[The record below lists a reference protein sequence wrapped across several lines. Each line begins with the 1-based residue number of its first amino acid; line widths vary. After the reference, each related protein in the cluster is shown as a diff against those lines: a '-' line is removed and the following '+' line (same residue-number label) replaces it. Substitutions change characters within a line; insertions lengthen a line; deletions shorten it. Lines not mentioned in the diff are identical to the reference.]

1 MQAFAE
7 KNNGYRYMLNVV
19 DVLSKFA
26 WSEPLKDK
34 TAASTLNAFKKIISE
49 SNRIP
54 KMLWVDQGKEFYNKT
69 LDEWLKENNITRYST
84 FSEHKSC
91 VVERFNR
98 TLKSLMW
105 KRFTAL
111 NTRKWIDMLPTLLNK
126 YNNTKHSTIKMT
138 PTEAS
143 MAKNEALLL
152 AQQQEPSPSNV
163 TKFNLGEKVRI
174 SRIKGVFEQGYL
186 PNWNEELFEI
196 VRVKNTSPTTYV
208 LKDANG
214 KEIGGS
220 FYNEELQKATQE
232 VFRIEKIIRKKK
244 INDIEHGLV
253 KWLGH
258 NDKFNSWE
266 PMSEI
271 INLNN

>member
-1 MQAFAE
+1 MQPFAE

-34 TAASTLNAFKKIISE
+34 TATSTLNAFKKIISE

-54 KMLWVDQGKEFYNKT
+54 KRIWVDQGKEFYNKT

-91 VVERFNR
+91 VVERFNM

-111 NTRKWIDMLPTLLNK
+111 NTRKWIDMLPTLLTK

-138 PTEAS
+138 PTQAS
-143 MAKNEALLL
+143 VAKNEALLL
-152 AQQQEPSPSNV
+152 QQQQEPSPSNV

-186 PNWNEELFEI
+186 PNWSEELFEI
-196 VRVKNTSPTTYV
+196 VKVKNTDPTTYV
-208 LKDANG
+208 LKDFNG

-244 INDIEHGLV
+244 INGVEYGLV

-258 NDKFNSWE
+258 SDKFNSWE